1 MHTSLHGR
9 SFRHSPFVIRL
20 SPEALVARERIVS
33 PQEQPGDDAGVVFNP
48 ALRPKKL
55 TEYIGQSELI
65 EKVRIAVQAAKARDE
80 PMEHVLL
87 SGPPGLGKTTL
98 ANIIADE
105 MNNTPPKITSG
116 PALVKPGDLV
126 GVLTN
131 LKKGDVLFIDEI
143 HRMSHI
149 VEEYLYPAME
159 NFCVDVI
166 MDSGAHAQVMNIP
179 LQPFTLIGAT
189 TRTGLISGPMRSR
202 FGIAHHL
209 AYYSPADLYKIV
221 TRSAELLKLPAEKDA
236 LLQIAARSRG
246 TPRVANRLLR
256 RVRDFAV
263 VRGEGKLTLEVLDQA
278 LALEGID
285 KLGLDPLDRRFL
297 SIMARD
303 YDGGPVGI
311 DAMAATMGEERDTLE
326 DVVEPFLLQ
335 TGFIRRTPK
344 GRQMTAAAYQHLGL
358 DAPAQNEEGN
368 LF

>member
-1 MHTSLHGR
+1 M
-9 SFRHSPFVIRL
+9 P
-20 SPEALVARERIVS
+20 RERIIS
-33 PQEQPGDDAGVVFNP
+33 GNEHPEDAAPADAFNP
-48 ALRPKKL
+48 ALRPRKID
-55 TEYIGQSELI
+55 EYIGQADLL
-65 EKVRIAVQAAKARDE
+65 EKIRIAVAAAKKRRE

-98 ANIIADE
+98 AHIIADE
-105 MNNTPPKITSG
+105 MNGSPPKITSG

-126 GVLTN
+126 GILTN
-131 LKKGDVLFIDEI
+131 LKAGDVLFIDEI
-143 HRMSHI
+143 HRLSHI

-159 NFCVDVI
+159 NFSVDVV
-166 MDSGAHAQVMNIP
+166 MDSGPHAQVMNFA

-209 AYYSPADLYKIV
+209 AFYSAE
-221 TRSAELLKLPAEKDA
+221 ELLKIVQRSARLLQLPADDDA
-236 LLQIAARSRG
+236 LRHIATRSRG

-263 VRGEGKLTLEVLDQA
+263 VRGQGTLTTAILNEA
-278 LALEGID
+278 LTLEGID
-285 KLGLDPLDRRFL
+285 QLGLDPLDRRFL

-344 GRQMTAAAYQHLGL
+344 GRKMTPAAYTHLGFQP
-358 DAPAQNEEGN
+358 PAHPQSNPQ
-368 LF
+368 LFDPRQP

>member
-1 MHTSLHGR
+1 M
-9 SFRHSPFVIRL
+9 
-20 SPEALVARERIVS
+20 ARERIVS
-33 PQEQPGDDAGVVFNP
+33 GAEQPEDKFQAAMSP
-48 ALRPKKL
+48 ALRPRML
-55 TEYIGQSELI
+55 TEYIGQGELI
-65 EKVRIAVQAAKARDE
+65 EKVRIAVAAAKQRGE

-98 ANIIADE
+98 AYIIAEE
-105 MNNTPPKITSG
+105 MTGVAPKITSG
-116 PALVKPGDLV
+116 PALVKPADLV
-126 GVLTN
+126 GILTN
-131 LKKGDVLFIDEI
+131 LKAGDVLFIDEI
-143 HRMSHI
+143 HRLSRV

-159 NFCVDVI
+159 NYSIDVV
-166 MDSGAHAQVMNIP
+166 MDSGAHAQVMTIP

-209 AYYSPADLYKIV
+209 SYYSPADLLKIV
-221 TRSAELLKLPAEKDA
+221 SRSAELLKLPADKDA
-236 LLQIAARSRG
+236 LLQIASRSRG

-263 VRGEGKLTLEVLDQA
+263 VRSEGKVTMEVLDQA
-278 LALEGID
+278 LGLEAID
-285 KLGLDPLDRRFL
+285 QLGLDALDRRFL
-297 SIMARD
+297 AVMARD

-311 DAMAATMGEERDTLE
+311 EAMAATMGEERDTLE

-335 TGFIRRTPK
+335 IGFIRRTPK

-358 DAPAQNEEGN
+358 DKPAEKEDGS

>member
-1 MHTSLHGR
+1 M
-9 SFRHSPFVIRL
+9 
-20 SPEALVARERIVS
+20 ARERIIS
-33 PQEQPGDDAGVVFNP
+33 PTQQPEDHQPTEAANP
-48 ALRPKKL
+48 ALRPRKL
-55 TEYIGQSELI
+55 NEYIGQPELL
-65 EKVRIAVQAAKARDE
+65 EKIRIAVQAAKQRGE

-105 MNNTPPKITSG
+105 MNNSPPKITSG

-126 GVLTN
+126 GILTN
-131 LKKGDVLFIDEI
+131 LKRGDVLFIDEI
-143 HRMSHI
+143 HRMSSV

-159 NFCVDVI
+159 NYAIDVV
-166 MDSGAHAQVMNIP
+166 MDSGPHAQVMNIP
-179 LQPFTLIGAT
+179 IQPFTLIGAT

-209 AYYSPADLYKIV
+209 DYYSPADLFKIV
-221 TRSAELLKLPAEKDA
+221 TRSADLLQLPADKNA
-236 LLQIAARSRG
+236 LVQIAARSRG

-263 VRGEGKLTLEVLDQA
+263 VRGHGKLDQSILDQG

-285 KLGLDPLDRRFL
+285 SLGLDPLDRRFL
-297 SIMARD
+297 SILFRD
-303 YDGGPVGI
+303 YDGGPAGI
-311 DAMAATMGEERDTLE
+311 EALAATMGEERDTLE

-335 TGFIRRTPK
+335 IGFIRRTPK
-344 GRQMTAAAYQHLGL
+344 GRQMTPAAYSHLHL
-358 DAPAQNEEGN
+358 QPPAEKPDT

>member
-1 MHTSLHGR
+1 M
-9 SFRHSPFVIRL
+9 
-20 SPEALVARERIVS
+20 ARERILSGEPQPEDES
-33 PQEQPGDDAGVVFNP
+33 PIGDFNP
-48 ALRPKKL
+48 ALRPRKL
-55 TEYIGQSELI
+55 NEYIGQPELI
-65 EKVRIAVQAAKARDE
+65 ERIRIAVEAAKKRKK

-98 ANIIADE
+98 AHIIADE
-105 MNNTPPKITSG
+105 MTGSPPKITSG
-116 PALVKPGDLV
+116 PALVRPADLV
-126 GVLTN
+126 GILTN
-131 LKKGDVLFIDEI
+131 LKQGDVLFIDEI
-143 HRMSHI
+143 HRMSHV
-149 VEEYLYPAME
+149 VEEYLYPGME
-159 NFCVDVI
+159 NFSIDVV

-189 TRTGLISGPMRSR
+189 TRTALISGPMRSR

-209 AYYSPADLYKIV
+209 SYYSPQDLLKIV
-221 TRSAELLKLPAEKDA
+221 TRSAELLKLPAEKEA

-256 RVRDFAV
+256 RVRDFSV
-263 VRGEGKLTLEVLDQA
+263 VRAQGKLTLDVLDQA

-285 KLGLDPLDRRFL
+285 QLGLDPLDRRFL
-297 SIMARD
+297 TIMAKD
-303 YDGGPVGI
+303 YEGGPVGI

-344 GRQMTAAAYQHLGL
+344 GRQLTAAAYAHLGL
-358 DAPAQNEEGN
+358 AKPPENA

>member
-1 MHTSLHGR
+1 M
-9 SFRHSPFVIRL
+9 
-20 SPEALVARERIVS
+20 ARERIVS
-33 PQEQPGDDAGVVFNP
+33 GQEQAEDRGAAASGAADFNP
-48 ALRPKKL
+48 ALRPRKL
-55 TEYIGQSELI
+55 DEYIGQPELL
-65 EKVRIAVQAAKARDE
+65 EKVRIAVAAAKTRSE

-98 ANIIADE
+98 AHIIADE
-105 MNNTPPKITSG
+105 MNGTPPKITSG
-116 PALVKPGDLV
+116 PALVRPADLV
-126 GVLTN
+126 GILTN
-131 LKKGDVLFIDEI
+131 LKQGDVLFIDEI
-143 HRMSHI
+143 HRMSHA

-159 NFCVDVI
+159 NFQVDVV

-179 LQPFTLIGAT
+179 LSPFTLIGAT

-209 AYYSPADLYKIV
+209 AYYSPQELLKIV

-236 LLQIAARSRG
+236 LLAIALRSRG

-263 VRGEGKLTLEVLDQA
+263 VRSHGHLTPEVLDQA

-285 KLGLDPLDRRFL
+285 KLGLDPLDRRFMT
-297 SIMARD
+297 IMARD
-303 YDGGPVGI
+303 YEGGPVGI
-311 DAMAATMGEERDTLE
+311 EAMAATMGEERDTLE

-344 GRQMTAAAYQHLGL
+344 GRQLTPAAYQHLGL
-358 DAPAQNEEGN
+358 AGRAQRTSGES
-368 LF
+368 LFQ

>member
-1 MHTSLHGR
+1 M
-9 SFRHSPFVIRL
+9 
-20 SPEALVARERIVS
+20 ARERIVS
-33 PQEQPGDDAGVVFNP
+33 GNEQPEDKGPGNDAHNP
-48 ALRPKKL
+48 ALRPRKL
-55 TEYIGQSELI
+55 HEYIGQPELI
-65 EKVRIAVQAAKARDE
+65 ERIRIAVEAAKKRSE

-98 ANIIADE
+98 AHIIADE
-105 MNNTPPKITSG
+105 MTGSAPKITSG
-116 PALVKPGDLV
+116 PALVRPADLV
-126 GVLTN
+126 GILTN
-131 LKKGDVLFIDEI
+131 LKAGDVLFIDEI
-143 HRMSHI
+143 HRISI
-149 VEEYLYPAME
+149 VVEEYLYPAME
-159 NFCVDVI
+159 NYSVDVV
-166 MDSGAHAQVMNIP
+166 MDSGAHAQVMTIP

-209 AYYSPADLYKIV
+209 QYYSPTDLLKIV
-221 TRSAELLKLPAEKDA
+221 TRSAELLKLPAEKEP
-236 LLQIAARSRG
+236 LLQIATRSRG

-263 VRGEGKLTLEVLDQA
+263 VRSAGKLTPDVLEQA

-285 KLGLDPLDRRFL
+285 HLGLDPLDRRFL
-297 SIMARD
+297 TIMARD

-311 DAMAATMGEERDTLE
+311 EAMAATMGEERDTLE

-335 TGFIRRTPK
+335 IGFIRRTPK

-358 DAPAQNEEGN
+358 DQPEPPSDKT

>member
-1 MHTSLHGR
+1 M
-9 SFRHSPFVIRL
+9 
-20 SPEALVARERIVS
+20 ARERIVS
-33 PQEQPGDDAGVVFNP
+33 GGEQPEDDPREHFNP
-48 ALRPKKL
+48 ALRPRKID
-55 TEYIGQSELI
+55 EYIGQPELI
-65 EKVRIAVQAAKARDE
+65 EKIRIAVAAAKKRKE

-98 ANIIADE
+98 AHLIADE
-105 MNNTPPKITSG
+105 MNGAPPKITSG

-126 GVLTN
+126 GIMTN
-131 LKKGDVLFIDEI
+131 LKTGDVLFIDEI

-149 VEEYLYPAME
+149 VEEYLYPGME
-159 NFCVDVI
+159 NFSIDVV
-166 MDSGAHAQVMNIP
+166 MDSGPHAQVMNIP
-179 LQPFTLIGAT
+179 IQPFTLIGAT

-209 AYYSPADLYKIV
+209 QFYSIEDLVKIVRRSAKLLALPADEE
-221 TRSAELLKLPAEKDA
+221 SLKH
-236 LLQIAARSRG
+236 IAARSRG

-263 VRGEGKLTLEVLDQA
+263 VRGEGKLTIKILDEA
-278 LALEGID
+278 LQLEGID
-285 KLGLDPLDRRFL
+285 QLGLDPLDRRFL

-335 TGFIRRTPK
+335 AGFIRRTPK
-344 GRQMTAAAYQHLGL
+344 GRQMTAAAYTHLGL
-358 DAPAQNEEGN
+358 KGGSSSQADPSLFDPNAP
-368 LF
+368 